1 MDKDKTIQTLSQ
13 TTVSS
18 SLSIK
23 VESLKC
29 IDASDIECYRANT
42 GYVTIYYKDGR
53 ISRVKETFEQVDN
66 FLNN

>member
-1 MDKDKTIQTLSQ
+1 MENSKNNTQSSQ
-13 TTVSS
+13 SRVSS